1 VVQRSDIRV
10 LLTNFGAYLLAAM
23 VLVAGGSF
31 TYLAWRTV
39 TQNAETRHQAAFR
52 HYATQITAF
61 VETSFESYAALV
73 RDGQALFASSGAVSR
88 NQWHEFTHTLDIGH
102 RYPGIQSLSYIPFVS
117 AHDLS
122 NYLIKTRRDHAPG
135 FLIRPSGMRDFY
147 CPITYSE
154 PSAASPDLGL
164 DACSTSKGRPLL
176 MRSRDEGR
184 ALLSPPL
191 SLPDA
196 TGQQHVGVVIAGPVY
211 RKGLPLDDIPAR
223 RRALM
228 GWVVATMPVAA
239 IMTRILKDTPV
250 DMQIYDAKFGSEIPI
265 YRSVPKVAGS
275 TSPAVSLVNQISI
288 EGHPWQLQFFD
299 RDSVS
304 HEPSAVILLGIV
316 ITILLALIVM
326 NLGRTRLRALKLARD
341 MTAELRD
348 KEQLLSSITNN
359 ISDGIYRSSLQS
371 GLIYVNDSLARMFGY
386 KTGAELMS
394 IPGPILYA
402 DPRRREQLQALLEQN
417 FEYHDQ
423 EVEYQRKDGSRF
435 YGINSAVAI
444 RGAKGEVL
452 YFDGVISDITERK
465 QAEHQVYK
473 LAHYDTL
480 TGLPNRSLLRDR
492 LEQAIADTR
501 RSGERLAVMFLDLDH
516 FKNVNDSLGHEVGD
530 HLLQAVSKRLL
541 ECVRHDDSV
550 SRQGGDEFILV
561 LHDINDSNTAA
572 RVAEKI
578 LKSAG
583 GLYNIGVH
591 ELHITPSIGI
601 SLFPEDGEQVDD
613 LIRNADTAMYQAKEH
628 GRANYQFFT
637 SEMTRRTHER
647 LSLESELR
655 HALER
660 EEFTLCFQPQ
670 VDIQSG
676 EIAGA
681 EALLRWNN
689 RNLGVVS
696 PTTFIP
702 VAEQSG
708 LIVPI
713 GEWVLRAVCIQ
724 NRAWQDA
731 GLGTIPVA
739 VNLSAIQFRRNDMAG
754 IIADILAQSGL
765 NPATLELELTESVIM
780 QDTRETAEMMRRL
793 NQLGVRLAID
803 DFGTGYSSLSYLRRF
818 HIDKLKID
826 QSFIR
831 DITTDPDD
839 AAIISAIINLGK
851 SLNVKVV
858 AEGAETREQLEFLR
872 RYRCDLIQG
881 YHFSKPLPADE
892 FSRLLRDGRKLT
904 VTTSE
909 INRYNLEVD
918 T

>member
-1 VVQRSDIRV
+1 
-10 LLTNFGAYLLAAM
+10 
-23 VLVAGGSF
+23 
-31 TYLAWRTV
+31 
-39 TQNAETRHQAAFR
+39 
-52 HYATQITAF
+52 
-61 VETSFESYAALV
+61 
-73 RDGQALFASSGAVSR
+73 
-88 NQWHEFTHTLDIGH
+88 
-102 RYPGIQSLSYIPFVS
+102 
-117 AHDLS
+117 
-122 NYLIKTRRDHAPG
+122 
-135 FLIRPSGMRDFY
+135 
-147 CPITYSE
+147 
-154 PSAASPDLGL
+154 
-164 DACSTSKGRPLL
+164 
-176 MRSRDEGR
+176 
-184 ALLSPPL
+184 
-191 SLPDA
+191 
-196 TGQQHVGVVIAGPVY
+196 
-211 RKGLPLDDIPAR
+211 
-223 RRALM
+223 
-228 GWVVATMPVAA
+228 
-239 IMTRILKDTPV
+239 
-250 DMQIYDAKFGSEIPI
+250 
-265 YRSVPKVAGS
+265 
-275 TSPAVSLVNQISI
+275 
-288 EGHPWQLQFFD
+288 
-299 RDSVS
+299 
-304 HEPSAVILLGIV
+304 
-316 ITILLALIVM
+316 
-326 NLGRTRLRALKLARD
+326 
-341 MTAELRD
+341 
-348 KEQLLSSITNN
+348 
-359 ISDGIYRSSLQS
+359 
-371 GLIYVNDSLARMFGY
+371 
-386 KTGAELMS
+386 
-394 IPGPILYA
+394 
-402 DPRRREQLQALLEQN
+402 
-417 FEYHDQ
+417 
-423 EVEYQRKDGSRF
+423 
-435 YGINSAVAI
+435 
-444 RGAKGEVL
+444 
-452 YFDGVISDITERK
+452 
-465 QAEHQVYK
+465 
-473 LAHYDTL
+473 
-480 TGLPNRSLLRDR
+480 
-492 LEQAIADTR
+492 
-501 RSGERLAVMFLDLDH
+501 
-516 FKNVNDSLGHEVGD
+516 
-530 HLLQAVSKRLL
+530 
-541 ECVRHDDSV
+541 
-550 SRQGGDEFILV
+550 V

-904 VTTSE
+904 VEMSE
-909 INRYNLEVD
+909 INQYNLEVD